1 MTLKDNVRLNKSSIE
16 IQKWIEFQV
25 NDSTSSDISPSDNV
39 DYNLL
44 LDINQMA
51 IENSENDTQE
61 LIKNIQMKYQDYA
74 INNSVVDPQMKYFK
88 ARELEIKK
96 NILDTK
102 IENYEMKQYLAK
114 LKSKYS
120 EDDDVKKLEKYK
132 HDLFEQ
138 YKNNE
143 QQCYKYQEGI
153 FNRNKSIL
161 KETKN
166 AQNNLNQLT
175 IYFQGEAMR
184 QVSCLKFKS

>member
-16 IQKWIEFQV
+16 IQKWIEFQF